1 MFLLAMWFGSSLFSA
16 GAHVVSTYKAISDIE
31 ESGYKFNNNGIS
43 KLSNMIDE
51 ENNSLNHL
59 TMLIP
64 GLNIYQA
71 LNRTNA
77 YERNKEQIIE
87 RLEQNDDIEELDEEN
102 NEEYSNPII
111 RRINRIKKSLIN
123 FREQIYDRIDKLY
136 IGR

>member
-1 MFLLAMWFGSSLFSA
+1 MFWLTMWLGSSIFSA
-16 GAHVVSTYKAISDIE
+16 GAHVVSTYKAINDIE
-31 ESGYKFNNNGIS
+31 ESGYKFNNDGIS

-51 ENNSLNHL
+51 KNNSVNHL

-71 LNRTNA
+71 LNRTKA

-87 RLEQNDDIEELDEEN
+87 RLEENDDIEELDEEDR
-102 NEEYSNPII
+102 EEYSNPIT
-111 RRINRIKKSLIN
+111 RRINRIKKTLIN
-123 FREQIYDRIDKLY
+123 FREQIYERIDRLY